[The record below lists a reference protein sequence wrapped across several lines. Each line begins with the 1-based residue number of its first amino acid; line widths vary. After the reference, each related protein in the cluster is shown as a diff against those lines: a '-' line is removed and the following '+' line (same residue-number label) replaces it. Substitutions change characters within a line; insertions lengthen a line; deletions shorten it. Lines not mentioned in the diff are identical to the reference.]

1 MTTTNSQQNSAVE
14 TGNGDSPGFPALTEP
29 LPGLRE
35 FLIHKRAALLALE
48 AKAEQTPPVEP
59 IVIRAHT
66 VAEGRSGVR
75 RIRIRDHQIISDSPP
90 EFAGYDL
97 GPGSPEIQL
106 GVLSSC
112 LTHIFEITAARH
124 EIVLDELRVEVTA
137 EIEPRRGTTG
147 FENAPVEPHNIGYQ
161 VFVTSPE
168 PSDRIDELFRI
179 VESQCPI
186 LALLTNPQTITG
198 SLTLTPTPSDAR

>member
-1 MTTTNSQQNSAVE
+1 MTDTE
-14 TGNGDSPGFPALTEP
+14 ERPGLPTLAEP

-35 FLIHKRAALLALE
+35 FLAHKRTALLALE
-48 AKAEQTPPVEP
+48 GKRRQEPPDEP

-75 RIRIRDHQIISDSPP
+75 RIRIREHQIISDSPA

-112 LTHIFEITAARH
+112 LAHIFEITAAR
-124 EIVLDELRVEVTA
+124 EQDPLDELRVEVEG
-137 EIEPRRGTTG
+137 EIEPRRGTPG
-147 FENAPVEPHNIGYQ
+147 FENAPVEPHNIRYQ
-161 VFVTSPE
+161 VFVTSPAGAE
-168 PSDRIDELFRI
+168 RIDELFQI
-179 VESQCPI
+179 VEAQCPI

-198 SLTLTPTPSDAR
+198 SLTLTASHR

>member
-1 MTTTNSQQNSAVE
+1 MTD
-14 TGNGDSPGFPALTEP
+14 TGNFGVPADAVLIADPPGLPHLDNP
-29 LPGLRE
+29 DPGLRE
-35 FLIHKRAALLALE
+35 YLSHKREALLAIE
-48 AKAEQTPPVEP
+48 AKAESDPPIEP

-124 EIVLDELRVEVTA
+124 RIPLDALRVEVEG
-137 EIEPRRGTTG
+137 EIEPRRGRPG
-147 FENAPVEPHNIGYQ
+147 FEDAPVEPHNIRYQ
-161 VFVTSPE
+161 VFVTSPAAAE
-168 PSDRIDELFRI
+168 QIDALFAI
-179 VESQCPI
+179 VEAQCPI
-186 LALLTNPQTITG
+186 LALLRNPQSITG
-198 SLTLTPTPSDAR
+198 TLTLEASGTR